1 MKMRMAIATFVL
13 VVGAFTLSAC
23 ADKSGTVAK
32 PTAAV
37 TTTAEPTVTTPTITT
52 PSVPA
57 TAADLVG
64 DWQDVKAEWTV
75 HFKDDGTYVEDF
87 QGSVDFRVG
96 KYAISEGVVSLI
108 GDDGNADKGAVEG
121 QSLAFNLGTLTRK

>member
-1 MKMRMAIATFVL
+1 MKMRMAIATFAL

-32 PTAAV
+32 PTAVV
-37 TTTAEPTVTTPTITT
+37 TTTAEPTVSTS
-52 PSVPA
+52 SVPA

-64 DWQDVKAEWTV
+64 DWQDVNAQWTV

-87 QGSVDFRVG
+87 DGNIDFRVG

-108 GDDGNADKGAVEG
+108 GDDGNTDKGAVEG
-121 QSLAFNLGTLTRK
+121 QTLAFKLGTLTRK

>member
-1 MKMRMAIATFVL
+1 MKMRMAIATFAL

-23 ADKSGTVAK
+23 ADKGSTVAK

-37 TTTAEPTVTTPTITT
+37 TTTAEPTATT

-64 DWQDVKAEWTV
+64 DWQDVKAQWTV
-75 HFKDDGTYVEDF
+75 HFKDDGTFVEDF
-87 QGSVDFRVG
+87 QGLTDFRVG
-96 KYAISEGVVSLI
+96 KYAISEGVITLI

-121 QSLAFNLGTLTRK
+121 QSLAFKLGTLTRK